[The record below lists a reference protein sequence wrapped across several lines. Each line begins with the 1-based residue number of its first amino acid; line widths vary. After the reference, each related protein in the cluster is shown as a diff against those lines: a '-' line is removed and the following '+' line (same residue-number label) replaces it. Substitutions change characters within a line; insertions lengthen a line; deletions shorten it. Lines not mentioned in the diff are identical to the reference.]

1 MINRLKNS
9 DGLNHDLKDEHVN
22 IMMIILVLL
31 FKSIFQRLELY
42 LTNIIISI
50 SLYDGQILC
59 QVFYI
64 MTGPS

>member
-9 DGLNHDLKDEHVN
+9 EGLNHDLKDEHVN
-22 IMMIILVLL
+22 IMTIILVL
-31 FKSIFQRLELY
+31 FKSIFQRLEMY

-64 MTGPS
+64 MSGPS